1 MITKERLLAGL
12 HEFIYVEEG
21 LITLYANFS
30 RVLVKHAGD
39 IEKEKKEK
47 IENLLFQLYRDSTRH
62 KELID
67 NLIKDVKKSIKNEY

>member
-1 MITKERLLAGL
+1 MITKERLLVGL

-21 LITLYANFS
+21 LIALYANFS

-47 IENLLFQLYRDSTRH
+47 IDKATQGDLNAQVYLANAYAEGKYGFNKDENR
-62 KELID
+62 
-67 NLIKDVKKSIKNEY
+67 

>member
-30 RVLVKHAGD
+30 RVLVKQAGD
-39 IEKEKKEK
+39 IEKERKEK
-47 IENLLFQLYRDSTRH
+47 IEELLSQLYRDSTRH
-62 KELID
+62 KGLID
-67 NLIKDVKKSIKNEY
+67 NLIEDVRKNIKNEY

>member
-12 HEFIYVEEG
+12 DEFIYVEEG
-21 LITLYANFS
+21 MINLYANFS
-30 RVLVKHAGD
+30 RVLVKYAGD

-47 IENLLFQLYRDSTRH
+47 IEELLSQLYRDSARH

-67 NLIKDVKKSIKNEY
+67 NLIEDVKKSIKNEY

>member
-21 LITLYANFS
+21 MITLYANFS
-30 RVLVKHAGD
+30 KVLVKHAGD
-39 IEKEKKEK
+39 IEKERKEK
-47 IENLLFQLYRDSTRH
+47 IENLLFQLYRDSAKH

-67 NLIKDVKKSIKNEY
+67 NLIEDVRKGIKNEY